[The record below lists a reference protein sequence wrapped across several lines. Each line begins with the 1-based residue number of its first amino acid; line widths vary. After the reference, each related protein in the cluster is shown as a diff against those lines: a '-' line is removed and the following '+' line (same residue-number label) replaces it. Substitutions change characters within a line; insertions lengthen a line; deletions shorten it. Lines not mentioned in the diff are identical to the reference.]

1 MATNVLIICL
11 QETDNQK
18 VPVDLAYLFPDYENE
33 KQEGDKTTYNLQVN
47 SGKGGASE
55 ADDNAFGFV
64 IMSGMPRMKRAQG
77 AALTMS

>member
-1 MATNVLIICL
+1 VLIIYL

-18 VPVDLAYLFPDYENE
+18 VPVKLEYLFPDYEEE
-33 KQEGDKTTYNLQVN
+33 KQDGDKTTYNLQVN

-64 IMSGMPRMKRAQG
+64 IMSGMPSIIRAQG
-77 AALTMS
+77 LALTTI